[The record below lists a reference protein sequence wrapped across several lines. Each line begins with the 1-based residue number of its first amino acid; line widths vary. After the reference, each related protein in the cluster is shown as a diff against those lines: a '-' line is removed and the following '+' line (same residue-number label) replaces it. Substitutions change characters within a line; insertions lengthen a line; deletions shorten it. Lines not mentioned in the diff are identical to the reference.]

1 MTFSIVAYD
10 ADTESWGVAVASK
23 CLAVGHAVPWGAAHR
38 GAIATQAL
46 ANLAYGRDGL
56 ARLATGE
63 SADQTVRALVQD
75 DPLAAQRQVGVV
87 DAKGRAASYTGP
99 GCLDWKG
106 HLVDGEIAAQG
117 NLLAG
122 PQVIEAMLAAY
133 RAASEASFVQRLLL
147 AVEAGEAAGGD
158 RRGRQ
163 SSALRVWRE
172 GAAYG
177 GTLDMAVDLR
187 VDDDP
192 EPVAE
197 LRRLVDLH
205 DLYFCRPAP
214 GTLIELDDAL
224 RREIGEALISL
235 GYVPDELGGFE
246 PAFDRWVGTENYE
259 ERNVPGSIDPLVLGA
274 LRRQVAVVAG

>member
-10 ADTESWGVAVASK
+10 PDSESWGVAVASK
-23 CLAVGHAVPWGAAHR
+23 CLAVGHAVPWGAA
-38 GAIATQAL
+38 GAGAVATQAL
-46 ANLAYGRDGL
+46 ANLSYGRDAL
-56 ARLATGE
+56 ALMGE
-63 SADQTVRALVQD
+63 GASADETVPQLVAD

-87 DAKGRAASYTGP
+87 DAQGRAASYTGP

-106 HLVDGEIAAQG
+106 NIVDGEVTVQG

-122 PQVIEAMLAAY
+122 PQVIESMLAAY
-133 RAASEASFVQRLLL
+133 RAAGDEPFVNRLLQ

-163 SSALRVWRE
+163 SAGLRVWRK

-177 GTLDMAVDLR
+177 GSLDMAVDLR
-187 VDDDP
+187 VDDNP

-214 GTLIELDDAL
+214 GTLLELNDDLRGEITDAL
-224 RREIGEALISL
+224 TAL
-235 GYVPDELGGFE
+235 GYAPDELGGFV

-259 ERNVPGSIDPLVLGA
+259 ERNVPGSIDPRVLDA
-274 LRRQVAVVAG
+274 LRRQAAGVAG

>member
-10 ADTESWGVAVASK
+10 PESESWGVAVASK
-23 CLAVGHAVPWGAAHR
+23 CLAVGHAVPWGSAAA
-38 GAIATQAL
+38 GAVATQAL
-46 ANLAYGRDGL
+46 ANLSYGRDGL
-56 ARLATGE
+56 ALMGSGE
-63 SADQTVRALVQD
+63 SAEETVRRLVAD

-87 DAKGRAASYTGP
+87 DAAGRAASYTGP

-106 HLVDGEIAAQG
+106 NLVDGEVSVQG

-133 RAASEASFVQRLLL
+133 RAASDESFTRRLLQ
-147 AVEAGEAAGGD
+147 AVEAGDAAGGD

-163 SSALRVWRE
+163 SSALRVWRA

-177 GTLDMAVDLR
+177 GGLDMAVDLR
-187 VDDDP
+187 VDDHP

-197 LRRLVDLH
+197 LGRLVGLH

-224 RREIGEALISL
+224 QGEITDALVSL
-235 GYVPDELGGFE
+235 GYVPEELGGFV

-259 ERNVPGSIDPLVLGA
+259 ERNVPGSIDPLVLDA
-274 LRRQVAVVAG
+274 LRRQATGVAG

>member
-10 ADTESWGVAVASK
+10 PDTESWGVAVASK
-23 CLAVGHAVPWGAAHR
+23 CLAVGHAVPWGAA
-38 GAIATQAL
+38 GAGAVATQAL
-46 ANLAYGRDGL
+46 ANLSYGQAGL
-56 ARLATGE
+56 ALMATGE
-63 SADQTVRALVQD
+63 TAEETVAQLVGD

-87 DAKGRAASYTGP
+87 DAQGRAASYTGP
-99 GCLDWKG
+99 SCLDWKG
-106 HLVDGEIAAQG
+106 NIVDGEVTVQG

-133 RAASEASFVQRLLL
+133 RGASEAPFVMRLLQ
-147 AVEAGEAAGGD
+147 AVEAGEQAGGD

-163 SSALRVWRE
+163 SSALRVWRA

-177 GTLDMAVDLR
+177 GGLDMAVDLR

-192 EPVAE
+192 EPVGE

-214 GTLIELDDAL
+214 GTLIELNDAL
-224 RREIGEALISL
+224 RDEITGALTSL
-235 GYVPDELGGFE
+235 GYVPEDLGGFE

-259 ERNVPGSIDPLVLGA
+259 ERNVPGNIDPRVLDA
-274 LRRQVAVVAG
+274 LRRQAAGVAG